1 MSHSSFITLCISH
14 IIHSL
19 QCYFDST
26 VSSGGQGWHC
36 EAVGHDICSRE
47 SEALSICVSRR
58 PTDPPK
64 RWSCESLPTPLWSSK
79 AFCAAATSIASWA
92 AKCTFCLFFVTIR
105 KIRQVHFRSS
115 EGLDGLVL
123 RVHCWALPSLPL
135 WKVKVWPW
143 AHEPTYMRHM
153 QKTCVVS
160 DARKWSCSKC
170 PYDTGDIDSRVD
182 RLGHCF
188 VHSELLLRYQKH
200 STPMWSFQLKLRPI
214 WRDMSFWC
222 KVYL

>member
-19 QCYFDST
+19 QCCFDST

-64 RWSCESLPTPLWSSK
+64 RCCESLPTPLWSSK

-92 AKCTFCLFFVTIR
+92 EWILFVFVT
-105 KIRQVHFRSS
+105 IRQVHFRGSLTVLNAQGPLLGIAFLALVEG
-115 EGLDGLVL
+115 EGLTL
-123 RVHCWALPSLPL
+123 
-135 WKVKVWPW
+135 
-143 AHEPTYMRHM
+143 
-153 QKTCVVS
+153 
-160 DARKWSCSKC
+160 
-170 PYDTGDIDSRVD
+170 
-182 RLGHCF
+182 
-188 VHSELLLRYQKH
+188 
-200 STPMWSFQLKLRPI
+200 ST
-214 WRDMSFWC
+214 
-222 KVYL
+222 